1 MMTISFVCG
10 EENEEMQ
17 TLLCH
22 SVAGN
27 ALSSEK
33 SGTDHCELRRKCA
46 LFFLMPRMFAFA
58 LPDITA

>member
-10 EENEEMQ
+10 AENEEMQ

-22 SVAGN
+22 SMTGN

-33 SGTDHCELRRKCA
+33 SGTAHCEPRRKCA
-46 LFFLMPRMFAFA
+46 LFFLMPHTFAFA
-58 LPDITA
+58 LPDVTA